1 MKTFIMKYKKE
12 ILILSIL
19 NLITYIFILIN
30 PILLQY
36 IIDNVIMNN
45 EKKLFNLILIILIC
59 PMLYLLLHHFYQ
71 IIILNM

>member
-12 ILILSIL
+12 ILILNIL

-45 EKKLFNLILIILIC
+45 ETKLFNLILIIL
-59 PMLYLLLHHFYQ
+59 
-71 IIILNM
+71 

>member
-45 EKKLFNLILIILIC
+45 EKKLFNLILIILI
-59 PMLYLLLHHFYQ
+59 LSYALSTIASFLSNYYT
-71 IIILNM
+71 